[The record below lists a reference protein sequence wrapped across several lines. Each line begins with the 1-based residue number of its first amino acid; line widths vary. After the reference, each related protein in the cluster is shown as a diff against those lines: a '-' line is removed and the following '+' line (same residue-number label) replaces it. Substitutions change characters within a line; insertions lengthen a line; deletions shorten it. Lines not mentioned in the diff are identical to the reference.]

1 MSKTHDPDDAQ
12 ARATQIPLLDI
23 ETGDDSLKPWEEIET
38 GRFMPRRIRGSYR
51 GGKLG

>member
-1 MSKTHDPDDAQ
+1 METTEICGDAQ
-12 ARATQIPLLDI
+12 DREPIQSPEDASSPPAW
-23 ETGDDSLKPWEEIET
+23 SEIEP

>member
-1 MSKTHDPDDAQ
+1 MTSEKLDAQ
-12 ARATQIPLLDI
+12 ER
-23 ETGDDSLKPWEEIET
+23 EDDRTESADEAIAWSEIEP

>member
-1 MSKTHDPDDAQ
+1 MAESENPADAQ
-12 ARATQIPLLDI
+12 EREDVQVRP
-23 ETGDDSLKPWEEIET
+23 ETDDTVRPWSEIEP

>member
-1 MSKTHDPDDAQ
+1 MTVDHLPDTQEQ
-12 ARATQIPLLDI
+12 ASDRTLTAEGGAESVPAWEQIEP
-23 ETGDDSLKPWEEIET
+23 

>member
-1 MSKTHDPDDAQ
+1 METTDTHRDAQ
-12 ARATQIPLLDI
+12 EREPLQPQADEQRAW
-23 ETGDDSLKPWEEIET
+23 SEIEP

>member
-1 MSKTHDPDDAQ
+1 METTDKHGDAQ
-12 ARATQIPLLDI
+12 ERAPLEPAAND
-23 ETGDDSLKPWEEIET
+23 TRAWSEIEP